1 METFDTLEVPKE
13 LSRFIANW
21 MTARS
26 FRVRLVAP
34 TGQYLSVPY
43 VQNRGVPQGGVLSPL
58 MWLILVNG
66 MPDKVRGHLRRVEP
80 SLRIDEDFILQ
91 VFADDISVALKG
103 ANMQDMM
110 QTARKLGRI
119 LDSVLREIGLKLSI
133 QKCKNFIMQALAGAI
148 KQFKRGD
155 PRSKWFRAKEVTR
168 QNAVRSLEIPAD
180 KDASDGT
187 AAMPYQNADGF
198 KLLGLTL
205 DNKWA
210 FHDHMSSMQRKL
222 RVRMAIVR
230 KVSNSTWGLEN
241 RILTTTVHALVES
254 LFNYG
259 LTVTGSAMSLEDL
272 EDVDKKILNQVARR
286 VAAVGY
292 SIRRE
297 VLYTL
302 ADIRSAHN
310 HYLLKVANV
319 LDRTL
324 RAAKTQAQKRLLS
337 HINREWPKE
346 QLWTTP
352 QVLEWKAGPKWPPD
366 TAETT
371 AEFWERLQHQK
382 RWSPQIAM
390 QDISWWRNEG
400 SRAHEDGWLK
410 QAEMSIFHAQ
420 AEEIR
425 ELREDKSRIF
435 QYGGLKDWRD
445 VAIRVLQSIG
455 WNPGCV
461 YEDTIYP
468 QKVGSN
474 TIRWDKITSAENP
487 TRKQLNTQS
496 SIEIFIMDWQ
506 LEKLGIAMTLVR
518 YQNSMLLGYIQIM
531 GQSIGETNWTQPS
544 LALAASLT

>member
-58 MWLILVNG
+58 MWLLLVNG
-66 MPDKVRGHLRRVEP
+66 MPNRVRGHLRRVAP

-103 ANMQDMM
+103 ADMQDLLG
-110 QTARKLGRI
+110 TARKLGQI
-119 LDSVLREIGLKLSI
+119 LDMVLREIGLKLSI
-133 QKCKNFIMQALAGAI
+133 QKCRNFILQALMGAI

-155 PRSKWFRAKEVTR
+155 PKSKWFRAKEVTR
-168 QNAVRSLEIPAD
+168 QNAARSLVAPMD
-180 KDASDGT
+180 KDTSSET
-187 AAMPYQNADGF
+187 AAMPYPNADGL

-241 RILTTTVHALVES
+241 RILTTTVHALMES

-272 EDVDKKILNQVARR
+272 EAVDKKILNQVARR
-286 VAAVGY
+286 VAAAGY

-324 RAAKTQAQKRLLS
+324 RATKTQAQKRLLS

-346 QLWTTP
+346 QLWKTK
-352 QVLEWKAGPKWPPD
+352 QEFKWKAGPKWPAD

-371 AEFWERLQHQK
+371 EEFWERIEHQK
-382 RWSPQIAM
+382 RWRPHIAM
-390 QDISWWRNEG
+390 EEISWWCSENN
-400 SRAHEDGWLK
+400 RAQGDGWLAP
-410 QAEMSIFHAQ
+410 AEMSIFHAQ

-425 ELREDKSRIF
+425 ELREDKTRIF
-435 QYGGLKDWRD
+435 QYEGLKGWRD
-445 VAIRVLQSIG
+445 VAIRVLRSIG

-468 QKVGSN
+468 QKS
-474 TIRWDKITSAENP
+474 W
-487 TRKQLNTQS
+487 
-496 SIEIFIMDWQ
+496 
-506 LEKLGIAMTLVR
+506 LEHD
-518 YQNSMLLGYIQIM
+518 
-531 GQSIGETNWTQPS
+531 
-544 LALAASLT
+544 